1 MRKLFGILAFT
12 AIFGTAMAQEGGN
25 FQVTAILGN
34 NPMFSSGT
42 YMLPNY
48 SNTVTGLPNG
58 NEPDYYLN
66 LGRTG
71 GNSITNMTGVQLAYY
86 LGPIDVNFM
95 YAQDLSVTPKKDYVY
110 ANKGVIDGDNILD
123 YTEEGAGLYKIP
135 DQRQIEGSL
144 KSNWY
149 LNVGGNF
156 HVENKRANGY
166 GGVRLGYKKSRYETV
181 TPYNGNNEYS
191 DDVLYYPQSREGR
204 VKAFQTAIVAGA
216 ECVANC
222 GFVFGVE
229 FLPFSYQYSVI
240 EIDPDGLHHYAC
252 GNHSVKFF
260 STPTLKLGV
269 RF

>member
-1 MRKLFGILAFT
+1 MAHGI
-12 AIFGTAMAQEGGN
+12 GQEAARAVQAA
-25 FQVTAILGN
+25 QVTAILGN

-48 SNTVTGLPNG
+48 SNTVTGLPSG
-58 NEPDYYLN
+58 NEPDTYLN

-71 GNSITNMTGVQLAYY
+71 TNGITNMVGVQLAYY

-95 YAQDLSVTPKKDYVY
+95 YAQDLSLTPKKDYVR
-110 ANKGVIDGDNILD
+110 ANTVTGDDNDGIYDTSDPD
-123 YTEEGAGLYKIP
+123 YNLFRMP

-149 LNVGGNF
+149 CNVGGNF
-156 HVENKRANGY
+156 HIENKRASGY
-166 GGVRLGYKKSRYETV
+166 GGVRLGYKKSRIQTV
-181 TPYNGNNEYS
+181 TPYNGSNETS
-191 DDVLYYPQSREGR
+191 NDVLYYKQSREGK
-204 VKAFQTAIVAGA
+204 VAAFQTAIVAGA

-240 EIDPDGLHHYAC
+240 EIDPDGLQHYAC
-252 GNHSVKFF
+252 SNHSIKFF

>member
-1 MRKLFGILAFT
+1 MRKLFGILFLT

-86 LGPIDVNFM
+86 LGPIDVNLM
-95 YAQDLSVTPKKDYVY
+95 YAQDLSLTPKKDYVI
-110 ANKGVIDGDNILD
+110 ANEDELFEAGDLN
-123 YTEEGAGLYKIP
+123 GAGAALFKQP
-135 DQRQIEGSL
+135 NSREIEGSL

-149 LNVGGNF
+149 FNVGGNF
-156 HVENKRANGY
+156 HVENKRASGY
-166 GGVRLGYKKSRYETV
+166 GGVRLGYKKSRMQTV
-181 TPYNGNNEYS
+181 TPYKG
-191 DDVLYYPQSREGR
+191 DDVAADSYMYYKQSREGK
-204 VKAFQTAIVAGA
+204 VAAFQTAIVAGA
-216 ECVANC
+216 ECVTNC

-229 FLPFSYQYSVI
+229 FLPFSWQYSVI
-240 EIDPDGLHHYAC
+240 EIDPDGLFHYAC
-252 GNHSVKFF
+252 SNHSIKFF